1 MGCKCCDEH
10 CTHHHDEVEKTN
22 YKLLMIKIITAIMAL
37 ILGHIFED
45 NGSVSL
51 IVTIVAYIV
60 VSYDIFF
67 EAFKEVKE
75 GEIFSEYLLM
85 IIATIGAFFIGEYHE
100 SIMVML
106 LFIVGELLQGKAV
119 EKSRES
125 IVKLVGDNK
134 NKIYLKTDGGGIEV
148 EPKELKIGDVIVL
161 RKGDM
166 LPVDGKVYKG
176 SGYID
181 DSNLTGESLLKMV
194 EEGNELFSG
203 VINTGKVLEVEVI
216 REYKDSKINKVLS
229 LVEDA
234 SDRKSKSDKIIRKIA
249 RVYTPIVILAA
260 IMIVLISLIF
270 KIGDIRD
277 SVYTALTF
285 LLISCPCAII
295 ISVPITYF
303 AAIGGASKKGV
314 LIKGANFLDTLYRV
328 KNIAFDKTGTL
339 SEGRFSVSKSNID
352 DKNIGLLLLTQ
363 SNSSHPISV
372 SINEYFKDYKPNMEL
387 LDKCEEVAGKGV
399 IAILKDGDKIY
410 AGNKKLMDDSGAK
423 YEDVFG
429 TVVHLSKNDKYLGYV
444 LLEDKIKESSYKAIK
459 KLDKYKKIMLSG
471 DSEDVCKKV
480 SDELGLD
487 GYYASLLP
495 EEKMNKLEEI
505 IKNGQTMFVGDGV
518 NDTLSISLA
527 DVSVAMGIKGSDAT
541 IEYSDIVIENDNLEN
556 IDIAFSFAKKTRKII
571 LENLIG
577 IMFLKIVFMVLSL
590 FGYVNMWLAI
600 FSDLGLCILSIINS
614 MRASK
619 IKN

>member
-372 SINEYFKDYKPNMEL
+372 SINEYFKDYKPNMKL

>member
-10 CTHHHDEVEKTN
+10 CTHHHDEGEKTN

-339 SEGRFSVSKSNID
+339 SEGKFSVSKSNID
-352 DKNIGLLLLTQ
+352 DNNIGLLLLTQ

-480 SDELGLD
+480 SAELGLD